1 MTVYIRKE
9 GNLLQVVSPY
19 NKFFISKM
27 RNMHG
32 KWNPILRV
40 WEINEKYQSE
50 LEKIILKIYRID
62 LSENEESYVVEYN
75 AKDFEKDDVIKIND
89 IIMVYRSSRDS
100 RVTLNNTEIVQ
111 GEFDKTGG
119 SAKYPAVFE
128 RWDESDVILQ
138 SIIYKKE
145 YEELSNEIKS
155 KLLII
160 KENPPIKIDKEKM
173 KGIDEKIKK
182 QLKELFESD
191 FRDIIEKI
199 NIYIFEVSKKENTT
213 SEKKKKS
220 TELCTEIKRKMNNY
234 LAEVLDLKI
243 KKADENNKERY
254 EDIKIKS
261 TLGENKYY
269 LYVSE
274 ILEEEFERK
283 KFLEFMNTLV

>member
-32 KWNPILRV
+32 KWNPILQV
-40 WEINEKYQSE
+40 WEISEKYQSE
-50 LEKIILKIYRID
+50 LEKVILKVYRID
-62 LSENEESYVVEYN
+62 ISEKEESYVVEYS
-75 AKDFEKDDVIKIND
+75 AKDFEKDDVIKIGD

-111 GEFDKTGG
+111 GKFDKTGG
-119 SAKYPAVFE
+119 SAKHPAVFE
-128 RWDESDVILQ
+128 RWDESDVILR

-145 YEELSNEIKS
+145 YENLSADLKS

-160 KENPPIKIDKEKM
+160 KENPPIKINKDEIKPLE
-173 KGIDEKIKK
+173 EKIKK
-182 QLKELFESD
+182 QLNMIFINDYKYVL
-191 FRDIIEKI
+191 EKI
-199 NIYIFEVSKKENTT
+199 NNYIYEVAKKENTNK
-213 SEKKKKS
+213 EKKEKS
-220 TELCTEIKRKMNNY
+220 TELSNKIKGKINNY
-234 LAEVLDLKI
+234 IKEILDLKI

-274 ILEEEFERK
+274 ILEEESERK

>member
-62 LSENEESYVVEYN
+62 LSEKEESYVVEYN
-75 AKDFEKDDVIKIND
+75 AKDFEKDDVIKISD

-119 SAKYPAVFE
+119 SAKYPAVFK

-145 YEELSNEIKS
+145 YEELSDEIKS

-160 KENPPIKIDKEKM
+160 KENPPIKINKDEIKDLE
-173 KGIDEKIKK
+173 EKIKK
-182 QLKELFESD
+182 QLNKIFINDYKYVL
-191 FRDIIEKI
+191 EKI
-199 NIYIFEVSKKENTT
+199 NNYIYEVAKKENTNK
-213 SEKKKKS
+213 EKKEKS
-220 TELCTEIKRKMNNY
+220 TELSNKIKGKINNY
-234 LAEVLDLKI
+234 IKEILDLKI
-243 KKADENNKERY
+243 KKADKNNKERY

-274 ILEEEFERK
+274 ILEEESERK